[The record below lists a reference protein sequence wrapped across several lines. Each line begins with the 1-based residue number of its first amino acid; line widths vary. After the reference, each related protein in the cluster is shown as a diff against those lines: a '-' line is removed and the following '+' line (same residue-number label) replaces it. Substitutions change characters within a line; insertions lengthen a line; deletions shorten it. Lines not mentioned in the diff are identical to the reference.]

1 MEEVTSN
8 RVSEER
14 QARLHELCRGAFEP
28 LRSAIP
34 SELLLLPGCHILQE
48 EAKHKETVL
57 EHIILDMTGSSTQVN
72 SSVAGN
78 GHITDAD
85 NVSLQ
90 RTLRRTKRL
99 LTRTNSVLLFRLV
112 TMVS

>member
-1 MEEVTSN
+1 MEEVN
-8 RVSEER
+8 NNHVSEER

-34 SELLLLPGCHILQE
+34 SELLLLPGCHLLHE

-57 EHIILDMTGSSTQVN
+57 EHIILDMTGSSAQVT
-72 SSVAGN
+72 SSGTASGN
-78 GHITDAD
+78 IMDAD
-85 NVSLQ
+85 NASLQ

-112 TMVS
+112 TMV